1 MNAKLNYKKVLS
13 VGLVFMF
20 ITAFWYGYNSIVPKI
35 LTDKFGL
42 SQFASGAIM
51 ALDNVF
57 AVILLPLFG
66 AMSDRSKS
74 RHGRRTPF
82 IFWGTIISA
91 LLLVLVSFVDFAQLQ
106 QISDVSPDDPAAYE
120 QSLDV
125 LWEANPTFD
134 YKGSTAPLQEHV
146 SKQEFKGIAMY
157 RTNAKGEETK
167 MVSAEYSELVVP
179 ARQAFA
185 KEQSR
190 QSPAA
195 LIWFVVLL
203 LLLLVAMGIYRSP
216 AVALMPDVTIKP
228 LRSQGNAMINLM
240 GSLGVLF
247 VLVLGFVLGT
257 GRPENVLMDY
267 RLFFI
272 IIAVYMIAALII
284 FLSLV
289 KERRWCEEM
298 EAETARLEHLGVVFC
313 ESEEQS
319 GKRKL
324 SRGETISLFL
334 ILASVVLWYMGYN
347 AMESKLSVYMSS
359 ELGGIDYNIP
369 YAIGGVMGIVSYF
382 PIGQLS
388 AVWGRKK
395 TIIAGVGI
403 MAVAFGIMCFVTTAT
418 PVWVTYA
425 VYAAVGASWAAINVN
440 SYPMVVELAKGSNVG
455 KYTGF
460 YYTASMSAQ
469 IITPLLSGALLTLD
483 MRTLFPYAT
492 VCIVLAFFTM
502 LFVKHGDSLILKKK
516 ERI

>member
-1 MNAKLNYKKVLS
+1 MTHKLNYKKVLS

-51 ALDNVF
+51 ALDNVL
-57 AVILLPLFG
+57 AVFLLPVFG
-66 AMSDRSKS
+66 ALSDKSKS

-91 LLLVLVSFVDFAQLQ
+91 LLLVVVSFADFAQLREMQ
-106 QISDVSPDDPAAYE
+106 DVAPTDPVAYE
-120 QSLDV
+120 QSLDT
-125 LWEANPTFD
+125 LWEANPSID
-134 YKGSTAPLQEHV
+134 YNGTTAALHEHV
-146 SKQEFKGIAMY
+146 SEGKFKSIPMY
-157 RTNAKGEETK
+157 RTDEKGNATG
-167 MVSAEYSELVVP
+167 MVTDDYTALVVP
-179 ARQAFA
+179 ARQAYA
-185 KEQSR
+185 R
-190 QSPAA
+190 QVSHASPAY
-195 LIWFVVLL
+195 LILFVVAL
-203 LLLLVAMGIYRSP
+203 LLLLVAMGTYRSP

-247 VLVLGFVLGT
+247 VLVLGMVLGT
-257 GRPENVLMDY
+257 GRPANVLMDY
-267 RLFFI
+267 RLFFG
-272 IIAVYMIAALII
+272 IIAVYMVAALVI
-284 FLSLV
+284 FLLLV
-289 KERRWCEEM
+289 KEKKWCAEM
-298 EAETARLEHLGVVFC
+298 EAESAQLQKSDAERQEI
-313 ESEEQS
+313 S
-319 GKRKL
+319 GDRKL
-324 SRGETISLFL
+324 TRGEKLSLFL

-369 YAIGGVMGIVSYF
+369 YAIGGVMGILSYF

-395 TIIAGVGI
+395 TIIAGVCI
-403 MAVAFGIMCFVTTAT
+403 MAAAFGVMCFVTTAT

-425 VYAAVGASWAAINVN
+425 VYAAVGSSWAAISVN

-502 LFVKHGDSLILKKK
+502 LFVKHGDIQTQKKK
-516 ERI
+516 ERV

>member
-13 VGLVFMF
+13 VGIVFMF

-42 SQFASGAIM
+42 SQVFSGAIM
-51 ALDNVF
+51 ALDNVL
-57 AVILLPLFG
+57 AVVLLPVFG
-66 AMSDRSKS
+66 ALSDKSKS

-91 LLLVLVSFVDFAQLQ
+91 LLLVVVSFADFAQLQ
-106 QISDVSPDDPAAYE
+106 QLRAVAPTDQAAYE
-120 QSLDV
+120 QSLDE
-125 LWEANPTFD
+125 LWQANPSFE
-134 YKGSTAPLQEHV
+134 YQGNTAPLQEHM
-146 SKQEFKGIAMY
+146 SEQEFKAIPMY
-157 RTNAKGEETK
+157 RTDEEGK
-167 MVSAEYSELVVP
+167 QSAMVTEEYADVVVL
-179 ARQAFA
+179 ARQAYA
-185 KEQSR
+185 KQVSHA
-190 QSPAA
+190 SPAY
-195 LIWFVVLL
+195 LIVFIVTLL
-203 LLLLVAMGIYRSP
+203 LLLLAMGTYRSP
-216 AVALMPDVTIKP
+216 AVALMPDVTVKP

-247 VLVLGFVLGT
+247 VLVLGMVLGT

-267 RLFFI
+267 RLFFG
-272 IIAVYMIAALII
+272 IIALYMVAALVV
-284 FLSLV
+284 FLLLV
-289 KERRWCEEM
+289 KEKKWCAEM
-298 EAETARLEHLGVVFC
+298 EQDTARLEEAGVVQC
-313 ESEEQS
+313 EDDEVS
-319 GKRKL
+319 GQRKL
-324 SRGETISLFL
+324 TRGEKISLFL

-347 AMESKLSVYMSS
+347 AMESKLSVYMSDT
-359 ELGGIDYNIP
+359 LGGIDYNIP
-369 YAIGGVMGIVSYF
+369 YAIGGIMGIVSYF
-382 PIGQLS
+382 PIGKLS

-395 TIIAGVGI
+395 TIIAGVAI
-403 MAVAFGIMCFVTTAT
+403 MALAFGVMCFVTTDT

-469 IITPLLSGALLTLD
+469 IITPILCGVFLEID

-502 LFVKHGDSLILKKK
+502 LFVKHGDTPTLKKK
-516 ERI
+516 EH

>member
-1 MNAKLNYKKVLS
+1 MKLNYKKVLS

-51 ALDNVF
+51 ALDNVL
-57 AVILLPLFG
+57 AVFLLPLFG
-66 AMSDRSKS
+66 ALSDKSGS

-82 IFWGTIISA
+82 IFIGTIVSA
-91 LLLVLVSFVDFAQLQ
+91 LLLVVVSVADYGQLK
-106 QISDVSPDDPAAYE
+106 QIGDVSPTDPAAYV

-125 LWEANPTFD
+125 LWEANPTID
-134 YKGSTAPLQEHV
+134 YRGKTAPLQQQTSE
-146 SKQEFKGIAMY
+146 QDFKGIAMY
-157 RTNAKGEETK
+157 RTDDKGEQTG
-167 MVSAEYSELVVP
+167 MVTEDYTALVVP
-179 ARQAFA
+179 ARQAYA
-185 KEQSR
+185 GQVSR
-190 QSPAA
+190 QSPEF
-195 LIWFVVLL
+195 LIWFIILL

-216 AVALMPDVTIKP
+216 AVALMPDVTPKP
-228 LRSQGNAMINLM
+228 LRSEGNAMINLM

-247 VLVLGFVLGT
+247 VLVLGFLLGT
-257 GRPENVLMDY
+257 GRPDRVLMDY
-267 RLFFI
+267 RLFFC
-272 IIAVYMIAALII
+272 IIALYMVVALIV
-284 FLSLV
+284 FLLLV
-289 KERRWCEEM
+289 KEKKWCAEMQAQDTDSEPEERKTSGDRRL
-298 EAETARLEHLGVVFC
+298 TR
-313 ESEEQS
+313 SE
-319 GKRKL
+319 KL
-324 SRGETISLFL
+324 SLLL

-369 YAIGGVMGIVSYF
+369 YAIGGVMGILSYF

-388 AVWGRKK
+388 AVWGRKR
-395 TIIAGVGI
+395 TVVAGVGVLG
-403 MAVAFGIMCFVTTAT
+403 VAFGVMCFVTTAT
-418 PVWVTYA
+418 PAWVTYA

-469 IITPLLSGALLTLD
+469 ILTPLLSGALLTLD

-492 VCIVLAFFTM
+492 VCVLLAMITM
-502 LFVKHGDSLILKKK
+502 LFVKHGDSPKIQNK
-516 ERI
+516 EGN

>member
-1 MNAKLNYKKVLS
+1 MKLSYKKVLS

-51 ALDNVF
+51 ALDNVL
-57 AVILLPLFG
+57 AVFLLPVFG
-66 AMSDRSKS
+66 ALSDKSRS

-82 IFWGTIISA
+82 ILIGTILSA
-91 LLLVLVSFVDFAQLQ
+91 LLLVLVSFADFGQLK
-106 QISDVSPDDPAAYE
+106 QIETVSPTDPAAYE

-125 LWEANPTFD
+125 LWEQNPTID
-134 YKGSTAPLQEHV
+134 YNGRSAPLREQVEE
-146 SKQEFKGIAMY
+146 QEFKGIEMY
-157 RTNAKGEETK
+157 RTNEKGEQTG
-167 MVSAEYSELVVP
+167 MVTEEYTALVVP
-179 ARQAFA
+179 ARQAYA
-185 KEQSR
+185 RQVSR
-190 QSPAA
+190 QSPAY
-195 LIWFVVLL
+195 LIGFIILL
-203 LLLLVAMGIYRSP
+203 LLLLVAMGTYRSP
-216 AVALMPDVTIKP
+216 AVALMPDVTPKP

-247 VLVLGFVLGT
+247 VLVLGFLLGT
-257 GRPENVLMDY
+257 GRPDRVLMDY
-267 RLFFI
+267 RLFFG
-272 IIAVYMIAALII
+272 IIALYMVAALVL
-284 FLSLV
+284 FLVLV
-289 KERRWCEEM
+289 KEPRWCAEMQAQDTDEGPEES
-298 EAETARLEHLGVVFC
+298 ETAGD
-313 ESEEQS
+313 
-319 GKRKL
+319 RKL
-324 SRGETISLFL
+324 SRSEKVSLLL

-369 YAIGGVMGIVSYF
+369 YAIGGIMGILSYF

-388 AVWGRKK
+388 AVWGRKR
-395 TIIAGVGI
+395 TVIAGVGI
-403 MAVAFGIMCFVTTAT
+403 MGAAFGVMCFVTTAT

-469 IITPLLSGALLTLD
+469 ILTPLLSGALLTLD

-492 VCIVLAFFTM
+492 VCIILAFFTM
-502 LFVKHGDSLILKKK
+502 LFVKHGDSPKIHKK
-516 ERI
+516 EGN

>member
-1 MNAKLNYKKVLS
+1 MKLSYKKVLS

-20 ITAFWYGYNSIVPKI
+20 ITAFWYSYNSIVPKI

-57 AVILLPLFG
+57 AMFLLPVFG
-66 AMSDRSKS
+66 ALSDKSRS

-82 IFWGTIISA
+82 IFIGTILSA
-91 LLLVLVSFVDFAQLQ
+91 LLLVLVSFADFGQLK
-106 QISDVSPDDPAAYE
+106 QIEAVSPTDPAAYE

-125 LWEANPTFD
+125 LWEQNPTID
-134 YKGSTAPLQEHV
+134 YNGRSAPLQEQV
-146 SKQEFKGIAMY
+146 AEQQFKAIAMY
-157 RTNAKGEETK
+157 RTDEKGEQTG
-167 MVSAEYSELVVP
+167 MVTEEYTEIVVP
-179 ARQAFA
+179 ARQAYA
-185 KEQSR
+185 RQVSR
-190 QSPAA
+190 QSPAC
-195 LIWFVVLL
+195 LVWFIILL
-203 LLLLVAMGIYRSP
+203 LLLLVAMGVYRSP
-216 AVALMPDVTIKP
+216 AVALMPDVTPKP

-247 VLVLGFVLGT
+247 VLVLGFLLGT
-257 GRPENVLMDY
+257 GRADRVLMDY
-267 RLFFI
+267 RLFFG
-272 IIAVYMIAALII
+272 IIALYMVAALVL
-284 FLSLV
+284 FLVLV
-289 KERRWCEEM
+289 KEKKWCAEMQAQDTDDGPEES
-298 EAETARLEHLGVVFC
+298 ETAGD
-313 ESEEQS
+313 
-319 GKRKL
+319 RKL
-324 SRGETISLFL
+324 SRSEKVSLLL
-334 ILASVVLWYMGYN
+334 ILSSVVLWYMGYN

-369 YAIGGVMGIVSYF
+369 YAIGGIMGILSYF

-388 AVWGRKK
+388 AVWGRKR
-395 TIIAGVGI
+395 TVIAGVGI
-403 MAVAFGIMCFVTTAT
+403 LGAAFGVMCFVTTAT

-469 IITPLLSGALLTLD
+469 ILTPLLSGALLTLD

-492 VCIVLAFFTM
+492 ICIILAFFTM
-502 LFVKHGDSLILKKK
+502 LFVKHGDSPKIHKK
-516 ERI
+516 EGD

>member
-1 MNAKLNYKKVLS
+1 MSGKLNYKKVLS

-51 ALDNVF
+51 ALDNVL
-57 AVILLPLFG
+57 AVFLLPVFG
-66 AMSDRSKS
+66 ALSDKSKS
-74 RHGRRTPF
+74 RYGRRTPF

-91 LLLVLVSFVDFAQLQ
+91 LLLVAVSFADVAQLQ
-106 QISDVSPDDPAAYE
+106 QLSDVLPTDSAAYE
-120 QSLDV
+120 QSLDT
-125 LWEANPTFD
+125 LWEANPSFD
-134 YKGSTAPLQEHV
+134 YNGTSAALHEHV
-146 SKQEFKGIAMY
+146 SEDTFKSIPMY
-157 RTNAKGEETK
+157 RTDEKGNETG
-167 MVSAEYSELVVP
+167 MVTDDYTALVVP
-179 ARQAFA
+179 ARQAYA
-185 KEQSR
+185 R
-190 QSPAA
+190 QVSLANPTY
-195 LIWFVVLL
+195 LILFVVIL
-203 LLLLVAMGIYRSP
+203 LLLLVAMGTYRSP
-216 AVALMPDVTIKP
+216 AVALMPDVTVKP

-247 VLVLGFVLGT
+247 VLVLGVILGT
-257 GRPENVLMDY
+257 GRPANVLMDY
-267 RLFFI
+267 RLFFGV
-272 IIAVYMIAALII
+272 IAIYMVAALVI
-284 FLSLV
+284 FLLMV
-289 KERRWCEEM
+289 KEKKWCAEM
-298 EAETARLEHLGVVFC
+298 EADSGQLAGADAAHQED
-313 ESEEQS
+313 EEAS
-319 GKRKL
+319 GSRKL
-324 SRGETISLFL
+324 TRGEKLSLFL

-347 AMESKLSVYMSS
+347 AMESKLSVYMST

-369 YAIGGVMGIVSYF
+369 YAIGGVMGILSYF

-403 MAVAFGIMCFVTTAT
+403 MAVAFGVMCFVTTAT

-469 IITPLLSGALLTLD
+469 IITPLLSGALLTVD

-502 LFVKHGDSLILKKK
+502 LFVKHGDIQTQKKK
-516 ERI
+516 ERV